1 MYLTKMRPWS
11 NGTVADDYFLFLLS
25 FFPLALII
33 SAQEEEIGLRFW
45 VRNRELKP
53 DSGVGKTPG
62 SP

>member
-1 MYLTKMRPWS
+1 MELWQMTIS
-11 NGTVADDYFLFLLS
+11 YFYSF